1 MDSLREYVLGIVAA
15 ALLCGIL
22 IRLPQN
28 SGSKDI
34 IRMLCGV
41 FMTIALTL
49 PIVGRKGIRWEFI
62 LPEIEQQAQDISA
75 EGTAAAENTRRE
87 FIKQRVQ
94 AYILSRAEE
103 LETEIQAEVT
113 LGENCIPV
121 SVTIAGSI
129 SPQNRSRLSQVIASE
144 LGIPK
149 EQQEWIG

>member
-1 MDSLREYVLGIVAA
+1 MRESVFRKVLSLF
-15 ALLCGIL
+15 
-22 IRLPQN
+22 
-28 SGSKDI
+28 
-34 IRMLCGV
+34 LCGV
-41 FMTIALTL
+41 LLAGAMPGHIH
-49 PIVGRKGIRWEFI
+49 
-62 LPEIEQQAQDISA
+62 
-75 EGTAAAENTRRE
+75 
-87 FIKQRVQ
+87 
-94 AYILSRAEE
+94 AEE

>member
-1 MDSLREYVLGIVAA
+1 MDGLLEYVTRIVAA
-15 ALLCGIL
+15 ALLCGIIVSL
-22 IRLPQN
+22 TKRSS
-28 SGSKDI
+28 SGNI
-34 IRMLCGV
+34 VRMLCGV
-41 FMTIALTL
+41 FMTILL
-49 PIVGRKGIRWEFI
+49 IQPIAGTNVSVWESI
-62 LPEIEQQAQDISA
+62 LPDITGDA
-75 EGTAAAENTRRE
+75 EAVASEGAAAAEDIRRE
-87 FIKQRVQ
+87 YIKQRVQ